1 MKIRLNWKDM
11 GTTYS
16 NSESRILP
24 YNFID
29 RLLEGAEFAA
39 SK

>member
-1 MKIRLNWKDM
+1 MKIRLNLKDM

-16 NSESRILP
+16 NSESRILLATL
-24 YNFID
+24 FD